1 MLSILIFIV
10 VLGVLVFVHELGHFL
25 TAKFHGIHSDEF
37 GFGFPP
43 RLAGVYKDEE
53 SGKYRIVWGSREVA
67 TKNTIYSL
75 NWIPL
80 GGFVKIKGED
90 GIDIT
95 EEKDSL
101 AEKSAWVRIQVT
113 VAGVVMNLIMAW
125 VLIAIVLMIGLPQPI
140 EDSEAGQYADAR
152 VQIMAVAPNTP
163 AATMGIQPGDVIK
176 KIDGTEITSVEQVG
190 SYIKGHKGQDIA
202 FEVNRFGK
210 DLTLHGTPRTE
221 VKEGEGA
228 LGISYS
234 LTATVQHGFFQAI
247 GKGFVT
253 TWTITF
259 AILGAFGDMIA
270 SLFGGT
276 SSTAG
281 DLTGPVGIVYL
292 TKQMSDLGLAYLL
305 QFAALLSI
313 NLAIINI
320 LPIPA
325 LDGGRIL
332 FILIEKIKG
341 RPMNQRIE
349 NMIHQIGFTLLLLL
363 MLFVTIKDLHTFK
376 IFEKIGGLF
385 T

>member
-1 MLSILIFIV
+1 MLSILIFAI

-25 TAKFHGIHSDEF
+25 TAKFHGIHSEEF

-43 RLAGVYKDEE
+43 RLAGIHKDEKT
-53 SGKYRIVWGSREVA
+53 GKYKLVWGNKEVA

-90 GIDIT
+90 GIAIT

-113 VAGVVMNLIMAW
+113 AAGVVMNLLMAW
-125 VLIAIVLMIGLPQPI
+125 VLISIVLMIGLPQPI
-140 EDSEAGQYADAR
+140 EDSESSRYKDAR

-163 AATMGIQPGDVIK
+163 AQTMGLQPGDIIK
-176 KIDGTEITSVEQVG
+176 KIDNTTITGVEQVG
-190 SYIKGHKGQDIA
+190 TYIKGHKGQDIT
-202 FEVNRFGK
+202 FDINRFGK
-210 DLTLHGTPRTE
+210 EFTLHGTPRIDT
-221 VKEGEGA
+221 KEGEGA

-234 LTATVQHGFFQAI
+234 LTATVQHGFFDAVI
-247 GKGFVT
+247 KGFVT

-259 AILGAFGDMIA
+259 AILGAFGAMIA
-270 SLFGGT
+270 SLFGSG
-276 SSTAG
+276 SGAAG
-281 DLTGPVGIVYL
+281 DLTGPVGIIYL
-292 TKQMSDLGLAYLL
+292 TKQMSDLGIAYLL
-305 QFAALLSI
+305 QFAALLSV

-341 RPMNQRIE
+341 RPMNQQVE
-349 NMIHQIGFTLLLLL
+349 NMIHQIGFTLLLIL
-363 MLFVTIKDLHTFK
+363 MLFVTVKDLHTFK
-376 IFEKIGGLF
+376 ILEKIGNLF